1 MKENLV
7 IKGRNK
13 DKNENCF
20 LVYGV
25 EIAKAAS
32 QIADLKIDSVKG
44 KVFWKIETEQR
55 MGISHGIKRDTS
67 LARLQPFE
75 GRRLA

>member
-1 MKENLV
+1 MKQNLV

-13 DKNENCF
+13 DKDENCY

-32 QIADLKIDSVKG
+32 QIADLKIDSVNG
-44 KVFWKIETEQR
+44 MVF
-55 MGISHGIKRDTS
+55 
-67 LARLQPFE
+67 
-75 GRRLA
+75 